1 MSATGFQGEPGAF
14 SEEAI
19 VALMG
24 DIPTRGYRTFD
35 DLVGAVAVAEIE
47 FGLLPCENTMYGSIA
62 RSYDLIAE
70 HPQLRVVDETTH
82 PIVQAV
88 VGAPGSCL
96 EDITTIASHPVA
108 LEQCREFLSRQP
120 DLRIQT
126 ADDTAGAIRT
136 VVEIGDVHVAAIG
149 SALAAHRYGGRILA
163 QAIQDPVENLTRF
176 FLIAHQS
183 AARRN
188 LGRALLAF
196 ELPHRAGSLHQA
208 LGLLAERSLNLR
220 NLVARPSRRAA
231 FEYRFYAEFDCPNG
245 FDAANIATRLGPNT
259 RILGIY

>member
-1 MSATGFQGEPGAF
+1 MSAIGFQGEPGAF

-24 DIPTRGYRTFD
+24 DLPTRGYRTFD
-35 DLVGAVAVAEIE
+35 DLVGAVASAEVG

-82 PIVQAV
+82 PIVQV
-88 VGAPGSCL
+88 LVGTPNSSP

-108 LEQCREFLSRQP
+108 LEQCREFLSRRP

-136 VVEIGDVHVAAIG
+136 VVETGDMHLAAIG
-149 SALAAHRYGGRILA
+149 PALAAHRYGGRILA

-176 FLIAHQS
+176 FLIARQRM
-183 AARRN
+183 ARRN

-196 ELPHRAGSLHQA
+196 ELPHRAGSLHEA
-208 LGLLAERSLNLR
+208 LGRLAERSLNLR
-220 NLVARPSRRAA
+220 NLVARPSRRVP
-231 FEYRFYAEFDCPNG
+231 FEYRFYVEFDCPSG
-245 FDAANIATRLGPNT
+245 ADAADIAIGLGPDS
-259 RILGIY
+259 RILGVY